1 MYVPYHMEFP
11 GSALVC
17 PANTFSWIK
26 WEDKSL
32 VAFLQRPEE
41 PKRTSGIAENLF
53 IYLNSW
59 IYSLRIHCIKHE
71 SRKRQ
76 WFLTDITCCSS
87 SSQEW
92 SCNSVRG
99 RGKKGLDT
107 SKVLPT
113 CTYPSEPLGHA
124 RCAFAIEHCWAAG
137 KWGWG
142 TWTDNVLQ

>member
-1 MYVPYHMEFP
+1 MYVLYCTAFP
-11 GSALVC
+11 GSALVF
-17 PANTFSWIK
+17 PAYTFSWIK

-41 PKRTSGIAENLF
+41 PKRTAGTAENLF

-71 SRKRQ
+71 SRKRW
-76 WFLTDITCCSS
+76 WFLTDRTCCS

-99 RGKKGLDT
+99 RRKEGLNT
-107 SKVLPT
+107 SKELPT
-113 CTYPSEPLGHA
+113 CTHPSEPLGHA
-124 RCAFAIEHCWAAG
+124 RCAFEHCWAAG
-137 KWGWG
+137 EWGWN